1 MSGEVIYVKAGKAIA
16 IILGDDVYLTVVG
29 VGVGIVLGSSCMSI
43 YDYRERRRILR
54 SPDIVIVKND
64 PKYRLFIRRV
74 INQLGNHVVIQ
85 LNKSVSGREILTLY
99 RHLAADLRIIETLKI
114 LRETCGKLIK
124 MIIIG
129 RSIIMVIG
137 AVSFYLRTRD
147 NLFIVAWNTLKLL
160 AYSESRSVMLTSKF
174 VAIVLL
180 TARIWCV
187 VPETQVILKVWVLIS
202 ILNLS
207 GQVSFYNSIRRN
219 VPINTFGLPRI
230 ERPIPQLNYDPFNE
244 NVSNSKIKILK
255 KEDQLDLSLPLHLQ
269 TESSKA
275 RVNNTELEPSKT
287 IQNSTKE
294 QDLEIAKIIQNSTL
308 GEENII
314 VPKKQESQQPK
325 ISGSKS
331 EKYSKLKPKKRINNL
346 QNLKDTCDIN
356 SPLTLESEVEDFSNV
371 YNEKKIKEG
380 KVK

>member
-1 MSGEVIYVKAGKAIA
+1 MTGEVMYVRAGKSIA
-16 IILGDDVYLTVVG
+16 IILGNDVYLSVVG
-29 VGVGIVLGSSCMSI
+29 VGVGVVLGSSCMAI

-54 SPDIVIVKND
+54 SPDIVIIKND
-64 PKYRLFIRRV
+64 PKHRLFIRRV
-74 INQLGNHVVIQ
+74 INQLGHRIVIQ

-99 RHLAADLRIIETLKI
+99 RHLAADLRIIEALKI
-114 LRETCGKLIK
+114 LGETCGKLIK
-124 MIIIG
+124 IIIIG

-147 NLFIVAWNTLKLL
+147 NLFIVAWNSLKLL
-160 AYSESRSVMLTSKF
+160 SYSESRSVMLTSKF
-174 VAIVLL
+174 VTIVLL
-180 TARIWCV
+180 TARIWCL
-187 VPETQVILKVWVLIS
+187 VPETRVILKVWVLIT

-207 GQVSFYNSIRRN
+207 GQVTFHNAIRRN
-219 VPINTFGLPRI
+219 VPVGTFGLPRI
-230 ERPIPQLNYDPFNE
+230 KRPIPQLNYNPFNE

-269 TESSKA
+269 KESPKP
-275 RVNNTELEPSKT
+275 RVNNTELEPSK
-287 IQNSTKE
+287 I
-294 QDLEIAKIIQNSTL
+294 LQNSTL
-308 GEENII
+308 SEENII
-314 VPKKQESQQPK
+314 VPKKQESQQQK
-325 ISGSKS
+325 ISRSKS

-371 YNEKKIKEG
+371 YNEKKIKEE